1 MQENLPHPPRRVAT
15 SLVVRLL
22 RVGLFYKIL
31 VSNVGLL
38 LFGAGA
44 GMLVVRTLSPEI
56 SAPAAFLRFGFV
68 AVVFLALGTLI
79 HTYLVRAALS
89 PLRILEQTAR
99 RVEAGDIDARAEESL
114 LSDREMTRV
123 VRVFNHMLDTL
134 SAHRLQERVS
144 SARTLEAHET
154 ERFKTSRE
162 LYDHLAQ
169 TLAGVLVRLRAI
181 TDDHQDSSVSH
192 TYARLDEVR
201 TEVQEALER
210 ARGLARR
217 LHPPEL
223 EELGLDAA
231 VHALTR
237 ALQESSGLKIEVVTP
252 RPLPGLGAET
262 RLAAFRV
269 VQEALRNIEQHAHA
283 RRIGVG
289 LEIVN
294 GHLEVEIRDDGQG
307 FDPDDDD
314 TRRKGLGVDGM
325 IRRAAYAGGTLNI
338 RSILGKGTVVS
349 LTMPIVRNESPTSR
363 NPGSPFK
370 SEPSSTLRSDSA
382 LDPARHA

>member
-1 MQENLPHPPRRVAT
+1 VQENPPHPTREAANT
-15 SLVVRLL
+15 LAVRFL

-38 LFGAGA
+38 LFGAAA

-56 SAPAAFLRFGFV
+56 SMSAAFLRFGLV
-68 AVVFLALGTLI
+68 AVAFLVLGTLI

-99 RVEAGDIDARAEESL
+99 RVEAGDVDARAEESP
-114 LSDREMTRV
+114 LSDQAMTRV
-123 VRVFNHMLDTL
+123 VRVFNSMLDTL
-134 SAHRLQERVS
+134 GAHRLQERAR
-144 SARTLEAHET
+144 SARTLEAHEN

-169 TLAGVLVRLRAI
+169 TLAGVLVRLRGI
-181 TDDHQDSSVSH
+181 TDAKQEPHVSH
-192 TYARLDEVR
+192 TYARLAEVR

-210 ARGLARR
+210 ARDLARR

-231 VHALTR
+231 INADARVLR
-237 ALQESSGLKIEVVTP
+237 ESSGLEIEVNTS
-252 RPLPGLGAET
+252 RPLPWLGAEP
-262 RLAAFRV
+262 RLAAFRI
-269 VQEALRNIEQHAHA
+269 VQEALRNIEQHANA
-283 RRIGVG
+283 RGILVG

-307 FDPDDDD
+307 FDPDDD
-314 TRRKGLGVDGM
+314 TVRRKGFGIDGM
-325 IRRAAYAGGTLNI
+325 IRRAADSGGAL
-338 RSILGKGTVVS
+338 SIQSHLGKGTVVS
-349 LTMPIVRNESPTSR
+349 LTIPIVRSESPNLR
-363 NPGSPFK
+363 HPEPFLE
-370 SEPSSTLRSDSA
+370 SERSSTLGAGSA
-382 LDPARHA
+382 VEKARHA